1 MNISVA
7 NASSEII
14 SVLIFLL
21 PGFVAAT
28 VFYFFTAHQ
37 KPNEFGQ
44 IVHALVFTM
53 VGRFIAGSV
62 QLLATALGAQGAWN
76 ASVEIIVHTL
86 SAVIIALIAA
96 YISNKDSNKDLHNK
110 DLTHKAF
117 SLIGLTR
124 ETANPA
130 WYSSFANN
138 ADCYVVLHLK
148 DGRRLFGWAED
159 WPSHPGQGHFRITG
173 AFWLDV
179 DNPDSQN
186 ENRREIYA
194 IIVAVSDVETVEFV
208 KPSDSDSE

>member
-14 SVLIFLL
+14 NVLIFLL

-44 IVHALVFTM
+44 IIHALVFTM

-62 QLLATALGAQGAWN
+62 QLLATALGAKGAWH
-76 ASVEIIVHTL
+76 ASLEIIVPTL
-86 SAVIIALIAA
+86 GAVIIALIAA
-96 YISNKDSNKDLHNK
+96 YISNKDSNKSNKDFNK
-110 DLTHKAF
+110 DLTYKAF
-117 SLIGLTR
+117 SLIGLNR
-124 ETANPA
+124 ETANSA

-148 DGRRLFGWAED
+148 DGRRLFGWAEN
-159 WPSHPGQGHFRITG
+159 WPSHPGQGHFRITE
-173 AFWLDV
+173 AFWLDD
-179 DNPDSQN
+179 DNPNSQN
-186 ENRREIYA
+186 ENRRTIYA

-208 KPSDSDSE
+208 KSSDSE